1 MQPQQQQWWT
11 AFDRHISF
19 DKQSGVLTFRAPPP
33 PPTKTQLEMWRK
45 SYIDRWAGGEANLIE
60 KMEIIPSQDGRIVIF
75 ENKKVVQEWKKALYE
90 WLENTWF
97 VKHPNKDPTIQDVN
111 EGVKIDGYGWR
122 WYDKYT
128 PNERDWSTVLHEP
141 LDPKQRPGRA
151 KPKIT
156 KEQEERRKYLEQK
169 SVEDFTDEEAAEFLY
184 FPGDSNQY
192 YTTQGGKLTSQKL
205 TELEK
210 SLFRILRPWL
220 FNQLNTQGKLENT
233 PGLVTALIATVN
245 QPREKGGWW
254 ENWKVPYELDDGK
267 PMQTIAWLHNW
278 LVEHVPLPVI
288 PKRIL
293 LDNKNQTRIRKC
305 KIKKSGLE
313 DAKFMGLFADEVI
326 EEDDLIVFYNGVLYV
341 DQAHFEEERN
351 NGKSMDKDNRPAK
364 LQYVMDGPSGE
375 IDGYRGFSLLE
386 SGRWANTLEFRER
399 CNAEYRSVDH
409 LGLIFL
415 EATQRIEEGNEIF
428 AWYSKEYNAALFY
441 QQHMQKYL
449 ETRGIDEKGKLE
461 KKIKNMDANVSD
473 ADATELANNLFYW
486 LTKWFKKNIEEPS
499 DDVIISKVL
508 QKKAK
513 WDEWRK
519 VLAPLILY

>member
-19 DKQSGVLTFRAPPP
+19 DEQSGVLTFRAPPP
-33 PPTKTQLEMWRK
+33 PPTKKQLEMWRK
-45 SYIDRWAGGEANLIE
+45 SYIDRWAGGEAKLIE
-60 KMEIIPSQDGRIVIF
+60 KMESIPSQDGRIVIF
-75 ENKKVVQEWKKALYE
+75 EDKKVVQKWKKALYT

-97 VKHPNKDPTIQDVN
+97 VKHPKEDPTIEAVN
-111 EGVKIDGYGWR
+111 EGVKIEGYGWR
-122 WYDKYT
+122 WYDKDR
-128 PNERDWSTVLHEP
+128 PRDRNWSTVLHAP
-141 LDPKQRPGRA
+141 LDPKQRQGRR
-151 KPKIT
+151 PPEIT
-156 KEQEERRKYLEQK
+156 KEQEERRKYLKETP
-169 SVEDFTDEEAAEFLY
+169 VANLTDAEAAEFLY
-184 FPGDSNQY
+184 FPQH
-192 YTTQGGKLTSQKL
+192 
-205 TELEK
+205 TEQERA
-210 SLFRILRPWL
+210 LFRILRPWF
-220 FNQLNTQGKLENT
+220 FNQLNTQGKLKNT
-233 PGLVTALIATVN
+233 PDLTQALIATVN
-245 QPREKGGWW
+245 QPGEKGGWW

-267 PMQTIAWLHNW
+267 PMRTITWLHNW

-293 LDNKNQTRIRKC
+293 LDNNNQTRIRKC

-351 NGKSMDKDNRPAK
+351 KGESMDKDNRPAK
-364 LQYVMDGPSGE
+364 LQYVMDGPLGE

-386 SGRWANTLEFRER
+386 SGRWANTLESRER

-441 QQHMQKYL
+441 KQNMQKYL
-449 ETRGIDEKGKLE
+449 KTRGIDERRELE
-461 KKIKNMDANVSD
+461 KKIKSEDANVSD
-473 ADATELANNLFYW
+473 VDATELANNLFYW
-486 LTKWFKKNIEEPS
+486 LTKWFKKNIDEPR

-513 WDEWRK
+513 WDGWRK